1 MTIERVKQMEI
12 NLNFLGLDYL
22 VINNVELYQLGLI
35 FLLIYIII
43 YLVKPKSVKKVIP
56 SLMFLILNK
65 KKGKLNSFL
74 RRLLID
80 PLFLLQFLILLLLI
94 FSLFMPQISYEY
106 DLSDENTIFVI
117 DVSASMNA
125 KNRFSEMKEIVK
137 ENAKGSISA
146 VLIKKNSHIYFE
158 NELPEK
164 AIELI
169 NILEPSVS
177 SSNIVE
183 AIKIADDLMAN
194 KTGRIIVISDFK
206 DNFNSYDDLLD
217 LKNFLIAKERII
229 EYHVLEPKENN
240 VGFIDFQYLNN
251 EIILHIKNFNNKK
264 TDVSIEIYDE
274 IKYLELLPNSIEF
287 VKFVPRPKKSVI
299 KILEDDDFNLDNNFY
314 LYYPDET
321 KLDVLLI
328 TNNDRTFLH
337 DFLRSSPNI
346 NLDINTPPSI
356 PNINYDV
363 IIFDNVRREFML
375 TRIKDELV
383 NYVTNGGSLIVT
395 RTGDIDSFDFDE
407 FLPVEMINQIIP
419 NMGTNSYEE
428 FTKDL
433 YFGTITNFRNANLK
447 NGSAKIL
454 DGQHSVLIAYSN
466 FGKGK
471 VLYYAIPE
479 HNNNFHFTTS
489 YPLFWNR
496 VLKFITNFNNFEYL
510 NLRSIDSDYDKN
522 LGFIEKGNNIVAL
535 NLLNRIESDVTA
547 DVDIM
552 NFIEETQV
560 ERKSMFVKKY
570 FNLNYIIIPLILL
583 ILFLELLFI
592 KYRGDL

>member
-1 MTIERVKQMEI
+1 MEI